1 MTLEDRDI
9 LQMDATIIA
18 GALVLLTVSSFATG
32 SLLTQSILISIT
44 TVLVINFGASAISIL
59 WKNKRDHFVLW
70 ALGTLIFV
78 MVILMIINV
87 SSAISAILS
96 PPSKEDSKE
105 LLTNNQSNRSGNDEV
120 NITRPIPLV
129 SE

>member
-1 MTLEDRDI
+1 
-9 LQMDATIIA
+9 MDATIIA

-44 TVLVINFGASAISIL
+44 TVLVINFGASAFSIL

-87 SSAISAILS
+87 SSAISTFLS

-105 LLTNNQSNRSGNDEV
+105 PLTNNQSNRSANDEV
-120 NITRPIPLV
+120 NTTRPIPLV